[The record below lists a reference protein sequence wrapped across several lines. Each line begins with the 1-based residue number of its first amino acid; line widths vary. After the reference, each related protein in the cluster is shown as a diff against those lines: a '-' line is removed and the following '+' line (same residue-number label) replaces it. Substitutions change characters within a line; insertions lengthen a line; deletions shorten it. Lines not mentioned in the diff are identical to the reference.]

1 MPASRLQALRT
12 DLARSCYRA
21 APRGGWVELV
31 EEHVYAGA
39 TAHQSN
45 AYWVDGSGTIHPI
58 TESDNRGG
66 FDDLRS
72 AMSDPERGKWASVRL
87 EIQPTG
93 RYRFAFGYLTP
104 AGAPQVRPIG
114 RVTAL
119 AALPTPDITPDQ
131 APLEEGGPT
140 EPDDASGA

>member
-1 MPASRLQALRT
+1 MPVSRLQALRT

-39 TAHQSN
+39 TAHHSN
-45 AYWVDGSGTIHPI
+45 TYLVDGSGTVHPI
-58 TESDNRGG
+58 TKSDNRGG

-93 RYRFAFGYLTP
+93 RFRFAFGYLTP
-104 AGAPQVRPIG
+104 ADTSPCDRSDGSR
-114 RVTAL
+114 R
-119 AALPTPDITPDQ
+119 
-131 APLEEGGPT
+131 
-140 EPDDASGA
+140 